1 MFTNVYVFAYFIN
14 KIESDIPCWAQCPSN
29 HDIVHIKPN
38 WYEAAAIGRVP
49 FLELFT
55 RPEWAPSWCVFKY
68 AAGETKLFF
77 TDRIKSLQ
85 VRGRPQKQTLLICR
99 HWYCFYLCD
108 IMKPAVYTLQLWS
121 FHIGFRILNP
131 NHKTCLLLGL
141 SFFLFAP
148 CLLLC
153 PFMLLSL
160 SF

>member
-1 MFTNVYVFAYFIN
+1 MYVFAYVIN

-29 HDIVHIKPN
+29 QYIVHIKPN
-38 WYEAAAIGRVP
+38 WYEAAAIGHVP

-108 IMKPAVYTLQLWS
+108 IMKPAAFTILFFFFNCGHFTLGAAFWIQIIKL
-121 FHIGFRILNP
+121 F
-131 NHKTCLLLGL
+131 LGL
-141 SFFLFAP
+141 SILLFAL

-153 PFMLLSL
+153 PFKLLSL
-160 SF
+160 CF